1 MIRDKNVVLGVTGG
15 IAVYKSVELLRLFQK
30 QGARVR
36 VMMTKNAQWF
46 VGPMTFEALS
56 RQPVCDDLFDGKDEA
71 SIRHIDWADQAD
83 LVVVA
88 PATANILG
96 KLAHGIADDALSTF
110 LMAVTCPVVLC
121 PAMNTHMYESRANQ
135 RNLKLLGEDGFLIV
149 PPDSGEL
156 ACGTTG
162 PGRLPAP
169 EDILDRVYYHLSPK
183 DLKGRNIL
191 ITAGPTQE
199 MIDPVRFISNPSSGK
214 MGYAIARAAEYRG
227 ANVTLVSG
235 PCELAPPKNVTVLN
249 VRSAL
254 EMADAVYANM
264 ADAHIIIKSAA
275 VSDYRPVTAAPH
287 KIKKDKDT
295 MTLEME
301 KNPDILFELGQ
312 RKKDQILVGFAAE
325 TQELKKN
332 ATDKLTRKNLD
343 MIVGNIVGQPGSG
356 FASDTNRVTF
366 FFKDGAQDVLDVM
379 EKDAVAHALLDRVVN
394 LNC

>member
-1 MIRDKNVVLGVTGG
+1 MIRDKNIVLGVTGG

-30 QGARVR
+30 QGAHVR
-36 VMMTKNAQWF
+36 VIMTKNAQWF
-46 VGPMTFEALS
+46 VGLTTFEALS
-56 RQPVCDDLFDGKDEA
+56 KQSVCFDLFEGKDEA
-71 SIRHIDWADQAD
+71 SIKHIEWADEAD

-88 PATANILG
+88 PATANVLG

-110 LMAVTCPVVLC
+110 LMALTCPVVLC
-121 PAMNTHMYESRANQ
+121 PAMNTHMYESKPTQ
-135 RNLKLLGEDGFLIV
+135 RNLKLLAEDGHFIV

-162 PGRLPAP
+162 PGRLPDP

-183 DLKGRNIL
+183 DLKDRNVL

-214 MGYAIARAAEYRG
+214 MGYAIATAAEYRG

-235 PCELAPPKNVTVLN
+235 PCELPPPKNVTVVN

-254 EMADAVYANM
+254 EMADAVFANM
-264 ADAHIIIKSAA
+264 TDAHIIIKSAA
-275 VSDYRPVTAAPH
+275 VSDYRPVTTADH

-332 ATDKLTRKNLD
+332 ATGKLERKNLD

-366 FFKDGAQDVLDVM
+366 FFRDGTQEVLEEM
-379 EKDAVAHALLDRVVN
+379 EKDAVAHALLDRVVKFG
-394 LNC
+394 L

>member
-1 MIRDKNVVLGVTGG
+1 MIRDKNIVLGVTGG
-15 IAVYKSVELLRLFQK
+15 IAVYKSVELLRLFMK
-30 QGARVR
+30 QGAQVR

-56 RQPVCDDLFDGKDEA
+56 QKPVCDDLFDGKDEA
-71 SIRHIDWADQAD
+71 SIRHIEWADQAD

-88 PATANILG
+88 PATANLLG

-110 LMAVTCPVVLC
+110 LMAVTSPVILC
-121 PAMNTHMYESRANQ
+121 PSMNTHMFESRANQ
-135 RNLKLLGEDGFLIV
+135 RNLDILAEDGFLIV
-149 PPDSGEL
+149 PPDSGKL

-162 PGRLPAP
+162 PGRLPDP
-169 EDILDRVYYHLSPK
+169 VDILDRVYYHLSPK
-183 DLKGRNIL
+183 DFKDRHIL

-214 MGYAIARAAEYRG
+214 MGYAIAKAAEYRG
-227 ANVTLVSG
+227 AKVTLVSG
-235 PCELAPPKNVTVLN
+235 PSELAPPKNVTLLR

-254 EMADAVYANM
+254 EMADAVYAHM
-264 ADAHIIIKSAA
+264 ADADIVIKSAA
-275 VSDYRPVTAAPH
+275 VSDYRPVTAAAH

-295 MTLEME
+295 MTIEME

-325 TQELKKN
+325 TQDLKEN
-332 ATDKLTRKNLD
+332 ATDKLKRKNLD

-356 FASDTNRVTF
+356 FAADTNQVTF
-366 FFKDGAQDVLDVM
+366 FFKDGTQDVLDVM

-394 LNC
+394 LKT